1 MSEWVQ
7 NGDAPPAGRRIL
19 LPGLII
25 FGFILAGFGAAALA
39 VAQENVGLVLIGL
52 VAVLAAV
59 GALSLLGFAFGFFTM
74 SEASPADPVSLA
86 LIDALDEGCALV
98 DRTGRV
104 IFANKTYCDLTGSAT
119 VSTAMAPE
127 GLFSHAPEA
136 AQSMFRLAEAARR
149 GREADEEIRLDHGL
163 MGSTPAWFR
172 IRTSPFVTDD
182 EQKRQLWRV
191 SDVTRER
198 ERQETVFRE
207 LQHAIEFLDHA
218 PAGFFSLNRDG
229 SIDYMN
235 ATLASWIG
243 RDLAEIGS
251 GGVAL
256 DEVIAAAD
264 HARLLH
270 ESGPAHECRVDV
282 IETELRNTAGGLVPV
297 RLLHQTQFDQ
307 SGRALPSRTLVID
320 RRMGAVARDD
330 VVNDEYRFSR
340 LFNASPFGIAI
351 IDREGKIVR
360 TNSAFTRIMPKGSGK
375 AGAVF
380 SSVIAADD
388 QDRLAS
394 LLDDAHVTGGEH
406 APVDLKLASD
416 GRSARLFVTRLH
428 TDNPGDD
435 AAIIHVLDTTEQR
448 ALEAQFAQAQ
458 KMQAVGEL
466 AGGVAHDFNNV
477 LQGILGYADLLLANH
492 RPTDPAFQD
501 IMEIK
506 HNVNRA
512 AALVGHL
519 LAFSRRQTLMP
530 VVFHFTEILPDLSR
544 LLKRLIGFRI
554 TLDVKHDR
562 DLWLVK
568 ADRTQFEQAI
578 INLAMNARDAMPQSG
593 QLSIRTANIAAAA
606 TRDLGDNTIPAAD
619 YVMIEIADTG
629 TGIAPEVLDKIFEPF
644 FTTKEVGKGTG
655 LGLSMVYGFVKQS
668 GGFIIC
674 DSKPG
679 EGTRFRILLPRHVPE
694 AGDRPTKVDMT
705 GAAKP
710 SVDLSGQGTI
720 LLVEDEDAVRAF
732 GARALS
738 QRGYRVL
745 EAATGVEAL
754 AILEEEGTPV
764 DLIVSDVVMP
774 EMDGPT
780 LLGEARARGITSRF
794 IFVSGYAE
802 EAFSKNLPDGE
813 EFGFLPKPFSLKQ
826 LIETVKES
834 LG

>member
-1 MSEWVQ
+1 MSEWV
-7 NGDAPPAGRRIL
+7 DEREMSRAGRRVL
-19 LPGLII
+19 LPILVLLGLTLI
-25 FGFILAGFGAAALA
+25 GVGAVALA
-39 VAQENVGLVLIGL
+39 ATEDHVGLVLVGL
-52 VAVLAAV
+52 VAVLAAL
-59 GALSLLGFAFGFFTM
+59 GALSLFGLAFGFISLGATSQ
-74 SEASPADPVSLA
+74 SEPLAPALM
-86 LIDALDEGCALV
+86 DALDEGCALV
-98 DRTGRV
+98 DGAGRV
-104 IFANKTYCDLTGSAT
+104 IFANRAYLDLTGSRSRGSAL
-119 VSTAMAPE
+119 SPE
-127 GLFSHAPEA
+127 GLFGHAPEA
-136 AQSMFRLAEAARR
+136 AQAMFRLAEAARR
-149 GREADEEIRLDHGL
+149 GQDADEEIRLDRTLNGEA
-163 MGSTPAWFR
+163 PAWFR
-172 IRTSPFVTDD
+172 IRTIAISSQDGD
-182 EQKRQLWRV
+182 RRQIWRV

-218 PAGFFSLNRDG
+218 PAGFFSLNREG
-229 SIDYMN
+229 VIDYMN

-251 GGVAL
+251 GGLAL
-256 DEVIAAAD
+256 EAMMAPSD

-270 ESGPAHECRVDV
+270 ESGPAHESRIDV
-282 IETELRNTAGGLVPV
+282 IETELQSATGGLIPV
-297 RLLHQTQFDQ
+297 RLLHQIQFDAA
-307 SGRALPSRTLVID
+307 GRTLPSRTLVID
-320 RRMGAVARDD
+320 RRIGAITREESVSDD
-330 VVNDEYRFSR
+330 YRFSK
-340 LFNASPFGIAI
+340 LFNASPFGIAMI
-351 IDREGKIVR
+351 NSEGKIIR
-360 TNSAFTRIMPKGSGK
+360 TNSAFTRIMPAGLGKVGS
-375 AGAVF
+375 VF
-380 SSVIAADD
+380 SSIIAADD
-388 QDRLAS
+388 QDRFANLIDLTAS
-394 LLDDAHVTGGEH
+394 NKSDD

-428 TDNPGDD
+428 ADAPGDD
-435 AAIIHVLDTTEQR
+435 AAIIHLLDTTEQR

-512 AALVGHL
+512 AGLVGHL
-519 LAFSRRQTLMP
+519 LAFSRRQTLLP

-554 TLDVKHDR
+554 TLEVKHDR

-568 ADRTQFEQAI
+568 ADRTQFEQVI
-578 INLAMNARDAMPQSG
+578 INLAMNARDAMPQG
-593 QLSIRTANIAAAA
+593 GELSIRTANIAASA
-606 TRDLGDNTIPAAD
+606 TSELGDTTIPSAD
-619 YVMIEIADTG
+619 YVMIEITDTG
-629 TGIAPEVLDKIFEPF
+629 TGIAPEVLDKIFQPF

-668 GGFIIC
+668 GGFILC

-679 EGTRFRILLPRHVPE
+679 EGTRFRILLPRHIPE
-694 AGDRPTKVDMT
+694 AGERVVKADAAAP
-705 GAAKP
+705 AKP
-710 SVDLSGQGTI
+710 SADLSGQGTI

-732 GARALS
+732 GARALT

-754 AILEEEGTPV
+754 SLLETEAV

-802 EAFSKNLPDGE
+802 EAFRKNLPEGE

-826 LIETVKES
+826 LTETVKDS

>member
-1 MSEWVQ
+1 MSEWVDQ
-7 NGDAPPAGRRIL
+7 GDVPRAGRKLVLPL
-19 LPGLII
+19 LVLMGLCLI
-25 FGFILAGFGAAALA
+25 GFGAVALA
-39 VAQENVGLVLIGL
+39 ASNDHVGSVLIGL
-52 VAVLAAV
+52 VAVLAAL
-59 GALSLLGFAFGFFTM
+59 GALSLLGLAFGILSFGET
-74 SEASPADPVSLA
+74 SSYDRLAPALM
-86 LIDALDEGCALV
+86 DALDEGCALV
-98 DRTGRV
+98 DGSGHV
-104 IFANKTYCDLTGSAT
+104 IFANRAYLALTGAHSRTSAL
-119 VSTAMAPE
+119 SPE
-127 GLFSHAPEA
+127 GLFAHAPEA
-136 AQSMFRLAEAARR
+136 AQAMFRLAEAARR
-149 GREADEEIRLDHGL
+149 GLEADEEVRLDRSL
-163 MGSTPAWFR
+163 TGSTPAWFR
-172 IRTSPFVTDD
+172 IRTAADSTFDGQTL
-182 EQKRQLWRV
+182 QIWRV

-218 PAGFFSLNRDG
+218 PAGFFSLNREG
-229 SIDYMN
+229 VIDYMN

-251 GGVAL
+251 GGLAL
-256 DEVIAAAD
+256 EAIIAPSD

-270 ESGPAHECRVDV
+270 ESGPANESRIDV
-282 IETELRNTAGGLVPV
+282 IEIELQSAAGGLVPV
-297 RLLHQTQFDQ
+297 RLLHQIQFDGN
-307 SGRALPSRTLVID
+307 GRALPSRTLVID
-320 RRMGAVARDD
+320 RRMGALTREDAVSDD
-330 VVNDEYRFSR
+330 YRFSK
-340 LFNASPFGIAI
+340 LFNASPFGIAMI
-351 IDREGKIVR
+351 NSDGKIIR
-360 TNSAFTRIMPKGSGK
+360 TNSAFTRIMPSGLGRVGS
-375 AGAVF
+375 VF
-380 SSVIAADD
+380 SSIIAPDD
-388 QDRLAS
+388 QDRFANLIDLTS
-394 LLDDAHVTGGEH
+394 SSKGNE

-428 TDNPGDD
+428 ADAPSDD
-435 AAIIHVLDTTEQR
+435 AAIIHLLDTTEQR

-512 AALVGHL
+512 AGLVGHL
-519 LAFSRRQTLMP
+519 LAFSRRQTLLP

-578 INLAMNARDAMPQSG
+578 INLAMNARDAMSQGG
-593 QLSIRTANIAAAA
+593 QLSIRTANITASAS
-606 TRDLGDNTIPAAD
+606 RELGDTTIPSTD

-629 TGIAPEVLDKIFEPF
+629 TGIAPEVLDKIFQPF

-668 GGFIIC
+668 GGFILC

-679 EGTRFRILLPRHVPE
+679 EGTRFRILLPRHIPE
-694 AGDRPTKVDMT
+694 ANERVVKTDTASP
-705 GAAKP
+705 AKP
-710 SVDLSGQGTI
+710 SADLSGQGTI

-732 GARALS
+732 GARALT

-745 EAATGVEAL
+745 EAASGVEAL
-754 AILEEEGTPV
+754 AQLETESV

-780 LLGEARARGITSRF
+780 FLGEARARGITARF

-802 EAFSKNLPDGE
+802 EAFRKNLPEGE

-826 LIETVKES
+826 LTETVKDS

>member
-1 MSEWVQ
+1 MSEWV
-7 NGDAPPAGRRIL
+7 DEREMPRTGRRVL
-19 LPGLII
+19 LPILVLLGLTLI
-25 FGFILAGFGAAALA
+25 GVGAVALA
-39 VAQENVGLVLIGL
+39 ATEDHVGLVLVGL
-52 VAVLAAV
+52 VAVLAAL
-59 GALSLLGFAFGFFTM
+59 GTLSLFGLAFGFISLGATSQ
-74 SEASPADPVSLA
+74 SEPLAPALM
-86 LIDALDEGCALV
+86 DALDEGCALV
-98 DRTGRV
+98 DGAGRV
-104 IFANKTYCDLTGSAT
+104 IFANRAYLDLTGSRSRGSAL
-119 VSTAMAPE
+119 SPE
-127 GLFSHAPEA
+127 GLFGHAPEA
-136 AQSMFRLAEAARR
+136 AQAMFRLAEAARR
-149 GREADEEIRLDHGL
+149 GQDADEEIRLDRTLNGEA
-163 MGSTPAWFR
+163 PAWFR
-172 IRTSPFVTDD
+172 IRTIAISSQDGD
-182 EQKRQLWRV
+182 RRQIWRV

-218 PAGFFSLNRDG
+218 PAGFFSLNREG
-229 SIDYMN
+229 VIDYMN

-251 GGVAL
+251 GGLAL
-256 DEVIAAAD
+256 EAMMAPSD

-270 ESGPAHECRVDV
+270 ESGPAHESRIDV
-282 IETELRNTAGGLVPV
+282 IETELQSATGGLIPV
-297 RLLHQTQFDQ
+297 RLLHQIQFDAA
-307 SGRALPSRTLVID
+307 GRTLPSRTLVID
-320 RRMGAVARDD
+320 RRIGAITREESVSDD
-330 VVNDEYRFSR
+330 YRFSK
-340 LFNASPFGIAI
+340 LFNASPFGIAMI
-351 IDREGKIVR
+351 NSEGKIIR
-360 TNSAFTRIMPKGSGK
+360 TNSAFTRIMPAGLGKVGS
-375 AGAVF
+375 VF
-380 SSVIAADD
+380 SSIIAADD
-388 QDRLAS
+388 QDRFTNLIDLTAS
-394 LLDDAHVTGGEH
+394 NKSDD

-428 TDNPGDD
+428 ADAPGDD
-435 AAIIHVLDTTEQR
+435 AAIIHLLDTTEQR

-512 AALVGHL
+512 AGLVGHL
-519 LAFSRRQTLMP
+519 LAFSRRQTLLP
-530 VVFHFTEILPDLSR
+530 VVFHFTEILPDLTR

-554 TLDVKHDR
+554 TLEVKHDR

-568 ADRTQFEQAI
+568 ADRTQFEQVI
-578 INLAMNARDAMPQSG
+578 INLAMNARDAMPQG
-593 QLSIRTANIAAAA
+593 GELLIRTANIAASA
-606 TRDLGDNTIPAAD
+606 TSELGDTTIPSAD
-619 YVMIEIADTG
+619 YVMIEITDTG
-629 TGIAPEVLDKIFEPF
+629 TGIAPEVLDKIFQPF

-668 GGFIIC
+668 GGFILC

-679 EGTRFRILLPRHVPE
+679 EGTRFRILLPRHIPE
-694 AGDRPTKVDMT
+694 AGERVVKADAAAP
-705 GAAKP
+705 AKP
-710 SVDLSGQGTI
+710 SADLSGQGTI

-732 GARALS
+732 GARALT

-754 AILEEEGTPV
+754 SLLETEAV

-802 EAFSKNLPDGE
+802 EAFRKNLPEGE

-826 LIETVKES
+826 LTETVKDS

>member
-1 MSEWVQ
+1 MSEWVH
-7 NGDAPPAGRRIL
+7 DAEVPRAGRRIL
-19 LPGLII
+19 LSGLVAL
-25 FGFILAGFGAAALA
+25 GLLLVGFGAAALS

-52 VAVLAAV
+52 VAVLATL
-59 GALSLLGFAFGFFTM
+59 GALSLIGFAFGFF
-74 SEASPADPVSLA
+74 SVGEAPLTDPLVPALMDS
-86 LIDALDEGCALV
+86 LDEGCALV
-98 DRTGRV
+98 DPTGRV
-104 IFANKTYCDLTGSAT
+104 VFANRAYMTLTGSTSLSSAL
-119 VSTAMAPE
+119 SPE
-127 GLFSHAPEA
+127 GLFGHAPEA
-136 AQSMFRLAEAARR
+136 AQAMFRLAEAARR
-149 GREADEEIRLDHGL
+149 GREADEEIRLDQGL
-163 MGSTPAWFR
+163 SGRTPAWFR
-172 IRTSPFVTDD
+172 IRTAPFFSRD
-182 EQKRQLWRV
+182 EQKRQMWRV
-191 SDVTRER
+191 SEVTRER

-229 SIDYMN
+229 CIDYLN

-243 RDLAEIGS
+243 RDLAEMGS

-256 DEVIAAAD
+256 DQVIAAPD
-264 HARLLH
+264 QARLLH
-270 ESGPAHECRVDV
+270 ESGPAHQSRVDV
-282 IETELRNTAGGLVPV
+282 IETELHNSSGALVPV

-307 SGRALPSRTLVID
+307 NGRALPSRTLVID
-320 RRMGAVARDD
+320 RRMGAVTRDES
-330 VVNDEYRFSR
+330 VNDEYRFAR

-351 IDREGKIVR
+351 IDREGKIIR
-360 TNSAFTRIMPKGSGK
+360 TNSAFTRIMPQGSGK

-380 SSVIAADD
+380 SSIIAADD

-394 LLDDAHVTGGEH
+394 LLDLTNATRGEH

-416 GRSARLFVTRLH
+416 GRSARLFVTHLH
-428 TDNPGDD
+428 ADNPGDD
-435 AAIIHVLDTTEQR
+435 AAIIHLLDTTEQR

-506 HNVNRA
+506 QNVNRA
-512 AALVGHL
+512 AGLVGHL

-544 LLKRLIGFRI
+544 LLKRLIGFRVN
-554 TLDVKHDR
+554 LDVKHDR

-578 INLAMNARDAMPQSG
+578 INLAMNARDAMSQGG

-606 TRDLGDNTIPAAD
+606 TRDLGDTTIPAAD

-668 GGFIIC
+668 GGFILC

-679 EGTRFRILLPRHVPE
+679 EGTRFRILLPRHIPE
-694 AGDRPTKVDMT
+694 AGDRSVKTDAAA
-705 GAAKP
+705 AAKP

-745 EAATGVEAL
+745 EAANGVEAL
-754 AILEEEGTPV
+754 AILEAEGTPV

-802 EAFSKNLPDGE
+802 EAFRKNLPDGE

-826 LIETVKES
+826 LIETVKDAV
-834 LG
+834 G

>member
-1 MSEWVQ
+1 MSEWVDER
-7 NGDAPPAGRRIL
+7 DASRAGRRALSPL
-19 LPGLII
+19 LVVLSLTLI
-25 FGFILAGFGAAALA
+25 GFGAVALA
-39 VAQENVGLVLIGL
+39 ATEDHVGLVLIGL
-52 VAVLAAV
+52 VATLAALGV
-59 GALSLLGFAFGFFTM
+59 LSLVGLAFGFITLGGTPE
-74 SEASPADPVSLA
+74 SDPLSPGLM
-86 LIDALDEGCALV
+86 DALDEGCAAIDV
-98 DRTGRV
+98 AGRV
-104 IFANKTYCDLTGSAT
+104 IFANRAYLDLTGSQSRAT
-119 VSTAMAPE
+119 ALSPE
-127 GLFSHAPEA
+127 GLFGHAPEA
-136 AQSMFRLAEAARR
+136 AQAMFRLAEAARR
-149 GREADEEIRLDHGL
+149 GLEADEEIRLDRTMKGEA
-163 MGSTPAWFR
+163 PAWFR
-172 IRTSPFVTDD
+172 IRTAPISLRDG
-182 EQKRQLWRV
+182 ERRQIWRV

-218 PAGFFSLNRDG
+218 PAGFFSLNREG
-229 SIDYMN
+229 VIDYMN

-251 GGVAL
+251 GGLVLEDVMAPS
-256 DEVIAAAD
+256 DR
-264 HARLLH
+264 ARLLH
-270 ESGPAHECRVDV
+270 ETGLANEKRIDV
-282 IETELRNTAGGLVPV
+282 IETELQSVTGGLIPV
-297 RLLHQTQFDQ
+297 RLLHQIRFDA

-320 RRMGAVARDD
+320 RRIGAITREESVS
-330 VVNDEYRFSR
+330 DEYRFSK
-340 LFNASPFGIAI
+340 LFNASPFGIAMI
-351 IDREGKIVR
+351 NSEGKIVR
-360 TNSAFTRIMPKGSGK
+360 TNSAFARIMPSGLGKVGS
-375 AGAVF
+375 VF
-380 SSVIAADD
+380 SSIIASED
-388 QDRLAS
+388 QDRFAS
-394 LLDDAHVTGGEH
+394 LIDLSATQKSDE
-406 APVDLKLASD
+406 APVDLRLASE
-416 GRSARLFVTRLH
+416 GSSARLFVTRLH
-428 TDNPGDD
+428 ADAPGDD
-435 AAIIHVLDTTEQR
+435 AAIIHLLDTTEQR

-512 AALVGHL
+512 AGLVGHL
-519 LAFSRRQTLMP
+519 LAFSRRQTLLP

-554 TLDVKHDR
+554 NLDVKHDR

-568 ADRTQFEQAI
+568 ADRTQFEQVI
-578 INLAMNARDAMPQSG
+578 INLAMNARDAMPQG
-593 QLSIRTANIAAAA
+593 GELSIRTANIAAAA
-606 TRDLGDNTIPAAD
+606 SSELGDTTIPSAD
-619 YVMIEIADTG
+619 YVMIEITDTG
-629 TGIAPEVLDKIFEPF
+629 TGIAPEVLDKIFQPF

-668 GGFIIC
+668 GGFILC
-674 DSKPG
+674 ESKPG
-679 EGTRFRILLPRHVPE
+679 EGTRFRILLPRHIPE
-694 AGDRPTKVDMT
+694 IGERVVKADAAGP
-705 GAAKP
+705 AKP
-710 SVDLSGQGTI
+710 SADLSGQGTI

-732 GARALS
+732 GARALT

-754 AILEEEGTPV
+754 ALLETEAV

-780 LLGEARARGITSRF
+780 LLGEARARGITARF

-802 EAFSKNLPDGE
+802 EAFRKNLPEGE

-826 LIETVKES
+826 LTETVKDS

>member
-1 MSEWVQ
+1 MSEWV
-7 NGDAPPAGRRIL
+7 DEREMPRTGRRVL
-19 LPGLII
+19 LPILVLLGLTLI
-25 FGFILAGFGAAALA
+25 GVGAVALA
-39 VAQENVGLVLIGL
+39 ATEDHVGLVLVGL
-52 VAVLAAV
+52 VAVLAAL
-59 GALSLLGFAFGFFTM
+59 GTLSLFGLAFGFISLGATSQ
-74 SEASPADPVSLA
+74 SEPLAPALM
-86 LIDALDEGCALV
+86 DALDEGCALV
-98 DRTGRV
+98 DGAGRV
-104 IFANKTYCDLTGSAT
+104 IFANRAYLDLTGSRSRGSAL
-119 VSTAMAPE
+119 SPE
-127 GLFSHAPEA
+127 GLFGHAPEA
-136 AQSMFRLAEAARR
+136 AQAMFRLAEAARR
-149 GREADEEIRLDHGL
+149 GQDADEEIRLDRTLNGEA
-163 MGSTPAWFR
+163 PAWFR
-172 IRTSPFVTDD
+172 IRTIAISSQDGD
-182 EQKRQLWRV
+182 RRQIWRV

-218 PAGFFSLNRDG
+218 PAGFFSLNREG
-229 SIDYMN
+229 VIDYMN

-251 GGVAL
+251 GGLAL
-256 DEVIAAAD
+256 EAMMAPSD

-270 ESGPAHECRVDV
+270 ESGPAHESRIDV
-282 IETELRNTAGGLVPV
+282 IETELQSATGGLIPV
-297 RLLHQTQFDQ
+297 RLLHQIQFDAA
-307 SGRALPSRTLVID
+307 GRTLPSRTLVID
-320 RRMGAVARDD
+320 RRIGAITREESVSDD
-330 VVNDEYRFSR
+330 YRFSK
-340 LFNASPFGIAI
+340 LFNASPFGIAMI
-351 IDREGKIVR
+351 NSEGKIIR
-360 TNSAFTRIMPKGSGK
+360 TNSAFTRIMPAGLGKVGS
-375 AGAVF
+375 VF
-380 SSVIAADD
+380 SSIIAADD
-388 QDRLAS
+388 QDRFANLIDLTAS
-394 LLDDAHVTGGEH
+394 NKSDD

-428 TDNPGDD
+428 ADAPGDD
-435 AAIIHVLDTTEQR
+435 AAIIHLLDTTEQR

-512 AALVGHL
+512 AGLVGHL
-519 LAFSRRQTLMP
+519 LAFSRRQTLLP

-554 TLDVKHDR
+554 TLEVKHDR

-568 ADRTQFEQAI
+568 ADRTQFEQVI
-578 INLAMNARDAMPQSG
+578 INLAMNARDAMPQG
-593 QLSIRTANIAAAA
+593 GELLIRTANIAASA
-606 TRDLGDNTIPAAD
+606 TSELGDTTIPSAD
-619 YVMIEIADTG
+619 YVMIEITDTG
-629 TGIAPEVLDKIFEPF
+629 TGIAPEVLDKIFQPF

-668 GGFIIC
+668 GGFILC
-674 DSKPG
+674 DSKQG
-679 EGTRFRILLPRHVPE
+679 EGTRFRILLPRHIPE
-694 AGDRPTKVDMT
+694 AGERVVKADAAAP
-705 GAAKP
+705 AKP
-710 SVDLSGQGTI
+710 SADLSGQGTI

-732 GARALS
+732 GARALT

-754 AILEEEGTPV
+754 SLLETEAV

-802 EAFSKNLPDGE
+802 EAFRKNLPEGE

-826 LIETVKES
+826 LTETVKDS

>member
-1 MSEWVQ
+1 MIDWVQ
-7 NGDAPPAGRRIL
+7 SREALGAGRRIL
-19 LPGLII
+19 FPSLVMLGL
-25 FGFILAGFGAAALA
+25 LLVGFGAAALY
-39 VAQENVGLVLIGL
+39 VTQDDVGLVLMGL
-52 VAVLAAV
+52 VAVLATF
-59 GALSLLGFAFGFFTM
+59 GALSLIGLAFGVLTV
-74 SEASPADPVSLA
+74 SEASQAEPLVPA
-86 LIDALDEGCALV
+86 LIDALDEGCVLV
-98 DRTGRV
+98 DETGRV
-104 IFANKTYCDLTGSAT
+104 IFANQTYLTLTSSPSRGAILS
-119 VSTAMAPE
+119 PE

-136 AQSMFRLAEAARR
+136 AQALFRLAEAARR
-149 GREADEEIRLDHGL
+149 GQEADEEIRLDHGL
-163 MGSTPAWFR
+163 IGNAPAWFR
-172 IRTSPFVTDD
+172 IRTVPFFGKDGLKG
-182 EQKRQLWRV
+182 QMWRV
-191 SDVTRER
+191 SEVTRER

-218 PAGFFSLNRDG
+218 PAGFFSLNREG
-229 SIDYMN
+229 FIDYIN
-235 ATLASWIG
+235 ATLATWIG
-243 RDLAEIGS
+243 RDLAEMGS
-251 GGVAL
+251 GGVPL
-256 DEVIAAAD
+256 EEVIAASD

-270 ESGPAHECRVDV
+270 ENGPAHENRIDV
-282 IETELRNTAGGLVPV
+282 IETELRNGSGGLVPV
-297 RLLHQTQFDQ
+297 RLLHQVQFDQ
-307 SGRALPSRTLVID
+307 NGRALPSRTLVID
-320 RRMGAVARDD
+320 RRMGAVARDE

-360 TNSAFTRIMPKGSGK
+360 TNSAFTRIIPAGLGK

-380 SSVIAADD
+380 SSIIAADD

-394 LLDDAHVTGGEH
+394 LLDMTSTARSEQ
-406 APVDLKLASD
+406 APVDLKLAAE

-428 TDNPGDD
+428 ADNPGDD
-435 AAIIHVLDTTEQR
+435 AAIIHMLDTTDQR

-519 LAFSRRQTLMP
+519 LAFSRRQTLLP
-530 VVFHFTEILPDLSR
+530 VVFNFTETLPDLSR
-544 LLKRLIGFRI
+544 LLKRLLGFRI

-568 ADRTQFEQAI
+568 ADRTQFEQVI

-593 QLSIRTANIAAAA
+593 QLSIRTANIIANA
-606 TRDLGDNTIPAAD
+606 TRDLGDTTIPAAD

-674 DSKPG
+674 DSKLG

-694 AGDRPTKVDMT
+694 AGDRQIKADAAGP
-705 GAAKP
+705 AKP
-710 SVDLSGQGTI
+710 SVDLTGQGTI

-732 GARALS
+732 GSRALS

-745 EAATGVEAL
+745 EAPTGIEAL
-754 AILEEEGTPV
+754 AILEEEAAAI

-780 LLGEARARGITSRF
+780 LLKEARARGITARF

-802 EAFSKNLPDGE
+802 EAFRKNLPEGE

-826 LIETVKES
+826 LIETVKNS
-834 LG
+834 VG

>member
-1 MSEWVQ
+1 
-7 NGDAPPAGRRIL
+7 
-19 LPGLII
+19 
-25 FGFILAGFGAAALA
+25 
-39 VAQENVGLVLIGL
+39 
-52 VAVLAAV
+52 
-59 GALSLLGFAFGFFTM
+59 
-74 SEASPADPVSLA
+74 
-86 LIDALDEGCALV
+86 
-98 DRTGRV
+98 
-104 IFANKTYCDLTGSAT
+104 FANRAYLDLTGSRSRGSAL
-119 VSTAMAPE
+119 SPE
-127 GLFSHAPEA
+127 GLFGHAPEA
-136 AQSMFRLAEAARR
+136 AQAMFRLAEAARR
-149 GREADEEIRLDHGL
+149 GQDADEEIRLDRTLNGEA
-163 MGSTPAWFR
+163 PAWFR
-172 IRTSPFVTDD
+172 IRTIAISSQDGD
-182 EQKRQLWRV
+182 RRQIWRV

-218 PAGFFSLNRDG
+218 PAGFFSLNREG
-229 SIDYMN
+229 VIDYMN

-251 GGVAL
+251 GGLAL
-256 DEVIAAAD
+256 EAMMAPSD

-270 ESGPAHECRVDV
+270 ESGPAHESRIDV
-282 IETELRNTAGGLVPV
+282 IETELQSATGGLIPV
-297 RLLHQTQFDQ
+297 RLLHQIQFDAA
-307 SGRALPSRTLVID
+307 GRTLPSRTLVID
-320 RRMGAVARDD
+320 RRIGAITREESVSDD
-330 VVNDEYRFSR
+330 YRFSK
-340 LFNASPFGIAI
+340 LFNASPFGIAMI
-351 IDREGKIVR
+351 NSEGKIIR
-360 TNSAFTRIMPKGSGK
+360 TNSAFTRIMPAGLGKVGS
-375 AGAVF
+375 VF
-380 SSVIAADD
+380 SSIIAADD
-388 QDRLAS
+388 QDRFANLIDLTAS
-394 LLDDAHVTGGEH
+394 NKSDD

-428 TDNPGDD
+428 ADAPGDD
-435 AAIIHVLDTTEQR
+435 AAIIHLLDTTEQR

-512 AALVGHL
+512 AGLVGHL
-519 LAFSRRQTLMP
+519 LAFSRRQTLLP

-554 TLDVKHDR
+554 TLEVKHDR

-568 ADRTQFEQAI
+568 ADRTQFEQVI
-578 INLAMNARDAMPQSG
+578 INLAMNARDAMPQG
-593 QLSIRTANIAAAA
+593 GELLIRTANIAASA
-606 TRDLGDNTIPAAD
+606 TSELGDTTIPSAD
-619 YVMIEIADTG
+619 YVMIEITDTG
-629 TGIAPEVLDKIFEPF
+629 TGIAPEVLDKIFQPF

-668 GGFIIC
+668 GGFILC

-679 EGTRFRILLPRHVPE
+679 EGTRFRILLPRHIPE
-694 AGDRPTKVDMT
+694 AGERVVKADAAAP
-705 GAAKP
+705 AKP
-710 SVDLSGQGTI
+710 SADLSGQGTI

-732 GARALS
+732 GARALT

-754 AILEEEGTPV
+754 SLLETEAV

-802 EAFSKNLPDGE
+802 EAFRKNLPEGE

-826 LIETVKES
+826 LTETVKDS